1 MEHWFHL
8 RLQGH
13 DRRRLRHPVSDIG
26 DGAFILPLLQS
37 GVWMFLFVMRI
48 CAVLEEPR

>member
-1 MEHWFHL
+1 
-8 RLQGH
+8 
-13 DRRRLRHPVSDIG
+13 LRHPVSDIG